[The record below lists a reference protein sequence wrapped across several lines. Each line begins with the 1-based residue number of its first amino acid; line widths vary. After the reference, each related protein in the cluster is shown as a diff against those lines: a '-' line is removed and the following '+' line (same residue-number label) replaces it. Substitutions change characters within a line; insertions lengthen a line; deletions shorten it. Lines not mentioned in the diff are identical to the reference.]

1 MAWRGAGDSTVYK
14 ACSGANRR
22 PASTWTQYA
31 VRHQLP
37 VQLDDGLTAPKWW
50 PTSLPT
56 PQARYSVSSVAVCC
70 HMLNLT
76 GHYRPD
82 AYEFFDLLDAAGQV
96 GRGVD
101 EVIDPRNQFVR
112 SLLSGHVT
120 GCDDSE

>member
-1 MAWRGAGDSTVYK
+1 MTSTPHLQMAWRGAGDSTVYK
-14 ACSGANRR
+14 ACSGADLCKQT
-22 PASTWTQYA
+22 STWQQYA

-76 GHYRPD
+76 EPTPSG
-82 AYEFFDLLDAAGQV
+82 V
-96 GRGVD
+96 NGRGGPP
-101 EVIDPRNQFVR
+101 ESRRTYP
-112 SLLSGHVT
+112 
-120 GCDDSE
+120 